1 MRVSLFIVCV
11 FLLCVAFYPNTF
23 IHYSTP
29 IINYI
34 NNNEVVNKQVNNL
47 FTTIKHSYAK
57 IAKVEIWR
65 VFIVTA
71 IVSYFVHTSYRIAF
85 CKRLPLRQRLIS
97 GIFSI
102 VGRAP
107 IIRARYRMKYR
118 RQTK

>member
-71 IVSYFVHTSYRIAF
+71 IVSYFVHTSYRHRF
-85 CKRLPLRQRLIS
+85 LQSRLINFK
-97 GIFSI
+97 I
-102 VGRAP
+102 
-107 IIRARYRMKYR
+107 
-118 RQTK
+118 